1 MEVRVEEREGWK
13 REWRREKDGS
23 ESGGE
28 RRMEVRVEEREG
40 WK

>member
-1 MEVRVEEREGWK
+1 MEERVEEREG
-13 REWRREKDGS
+13 GS